1 MSFLRQWMLGVVG
14 CALAV
19 SLAQQI
25 CDSESMRAAVR
36 FVGGLAL
43 VLCMTQPLAGV
54 ELGTLETDL
63 QTYRTAAAQREE
75 AFRAEYEAALA
86 KDMAQRTGAYIESR
100 AKELGVPVRA
110 EVCAET
116 VDGAVRPTR
125 ATLYGAYSASLADW
139 IEQTLGI
146 AKERQQWMANG

>member
-1 MSFLRQWMLGVVG
+1 MLGVVG

-25 CDSESMRAAVR
+25 CAGESMRAAVR

-43 VLCMTQPLAGV
+43 VLCIAQPLAGV
-54 ELGTLETDL
+54 ELGALETDL

-75 AFRAEYEAALA
+75 ALRTEYETALA
-86 KDMAQRTGAYIESR
+86 KDIAQRTGTYIESR
-100 AKELGVPVRA
+100 AQELGVPVRA
-110 EVCAET
+110 EVCAEA

-125 ATLYGAYSASLADW
+125 ATLYGVYSASLADW

-146 AKERQQWMANG
+146 AKEQQQWMANG